1 MRVWRW
7 LRWTLLGLAGC
18 AALLVGLAR
27 WKIGQ
32 SLPQTSGTVTAT
44 GLAAKAT
51 VARDAAGRPVIT
63 AASRTDLAYAL
74 GYAHGQDRFFQM
86 DLSRRFAAGELSELF
101 GAVAVEQDTETR
113 RFGFRAVARRVL
125 QATPP
130 GERAI
135 MEAYAKGVN
144 AGRDGLAARPWEYLL
159 LRAEPSDWAPED
171 SVLVVHS
178 MWWQLQHGTVLAE
191 LDRRRLER
199 AAARRASPEA
209 AHALIAFAW
218 AGHGDWDTPNYA
230 AEGSCMRAGCQDT
243 ARVLTHPFPEL
254 LRFLPAPP
262 VDGETQEPR
271 GEPKAGEAGSTEP
284 RAPGSN
290 GWAVSGLHTKSGV
303 AMVAN
308 DMHLDIGVPAIWY
321 PARLVVQLPPVAA
334 EGSRPLDVAGVT
346 LPGTP
351 ALVAGSNGR
360 IAWGFTNSY
369 GDFSDVRFAPCA
381 SPDYRVR
388 AEHIAVK
395 GGAPVT
401 VEYREAGPAVVLDGE
416 AYADDVANGE
426 CAQVAWLAT
435 RPEATNF
442 ELLALENATTID
454 EALALA
460 PTIGIPGQNAV
471 IGDVGGRIAWTLF
484 GRVPRGA
491 GPDRLFGA
499 MEFRDG
505 TDHPRISDP
514 PVGRLWTANQ
524 RIVDGPLELVMG
536 DDEVDVGAG
545 GYDLGARARQIRDGL
560 VGLSRPATE
569 ADMLAIQL
577 DSRALFIARWRN
589 LLLALLD
596 EESMRDSPARRE
608 FRAQLSDW
616 QPTASPDAVGYRLV
630 REFRGEVLDTLW
642 NSLVAGLLGPG
653 VEMRRPASFEA
664 AAWRLVS
671 ERPSMIAPPREEGVD
686 ASADWRAFLLARL
699 DAASADLLERCGA
712 LKDCRFGARRPVKI
726 RHPLS
731 RALPIL
737 SGWLDMPVRELAGDH
752 HMPRVQDGM
761 FGASERFAVSPG
773 REDQGY
779 LELPGGPSG
788 HPLSPH
794 YRSGFDDWAE
804 GRPTPFLPGPAVD
817 VLDLFP

>member
-7 LRWTLLGLAGC
+7 LRWTLLGLAVIV
-18 AALLVGLAR
+18 AALAGFAR

-32 SLPQTSGTVTAT
+32 SLPQLAGTAPAP
-44 GLAAKAT
+44 GLSAKAT
-51 VARDAAGRPVIT
+51 IARDAAGRPVIT
-63 AASRTDLAYAL
+63 AASRVDLAYAL

-125 QATPP
+125 EATPP

-135 MEAYAKGVN
+135 MEAYARGVN
-144 AGRDGLAARPWEYLL
+144 AGRGGLAAPPWEYLL
-159 LRAEPSDWAPED
+159 LRAPPRDWAPED

-199 AAARRASPEA
+199 AAAKRSTPEI

-243 ARVLTHPFPEL
+243 ARVLTHPFPGL
-254 LRFLPAPP
+254 LRFAPAREAE
-262 VDGETQEPR
+262 GETKEPR
-271 GEPKAGEAGSTEP
+271 GEPKSGEP

-303 AMVAN
+303 ALVAN

-321 PARLVVQLPPVAA
+321 PARLVVQLPAVAP

-369 GDFSDVRFAPCA
+369 GDFSDVRFAPCTH
-381 SPDYRVR
+381 PDYRVR
-388 AEHIAVK
+388 VEQIAVK
-395 GGAPVT
+395 GGETVT
-401 VEYREAGPAVVLDGE
+401 VEFRDAGPAVVLDGE
-416 AYADDVANGE
+416 AFADDVAGGE

-442 ELLALENATTID
+442 ELLGVENAMTID
-454 EALALA
+454 EALSIA
-460 PTIGIPGQNAV
+460 PKIGIPGQNAV
-471 IGDVGGRIAWTLF
+471 IGDAGGRIAWTLF

-491 GPDRLFGA
+491 GADRLFGA
-499 MEFRDG
+499 VEYRDA
-505 TDHPRISDP
+505 TDHPRLSDP

-524 RIVDGPLELVMG
+524 RIVDGPLEIVMG

-545 GYDLGARARQIRDGL
+545 GYDIGARARQIRDGL
-560 VGLSRPATE
+560 VGLAHPATE

-577 DSRALFIARWRN
+577 DSRASFIARWRN

-596 EESMRDSPARRE
+596 EEAMRDSEARRE
-608 FRAQLSDW
+608 FRAQLSSW
-616 QPTASPDAVGYRLV
+616 TPNAAPDAVGYRLV

-642 NSLVAGLLGPG
+642 NSLTASLLGPE
-653 VEMRRPASFEA
+653 VEMRRPAAFEA
-664 AAWRLVS
+664 AAWRLVN
-671 ERPSMIAPPREEGVD
+671 ERPAMIAPPREEGAD
-686 ASADWRAFLLARL
+686 SAADWRTFLLARL
-699 DAASADLLERCGA
+699 DAATADLLERCGA
-712 LKDCRFGARRPVKI
+712 LKDCTFGARRPVKI

-737 SGWLDMPVRELAGDH
+737 SGWLDMPVRELGGDH
-752 HMPRVQDGM
+752 HMPRVQDGP

-788 HPLSPH
+788 HPLSPY

-804 GRPTPFLPGPAVD
+804 GRPTPFLPGPAAH
-817 VLDLFP
+817 VLDLVP